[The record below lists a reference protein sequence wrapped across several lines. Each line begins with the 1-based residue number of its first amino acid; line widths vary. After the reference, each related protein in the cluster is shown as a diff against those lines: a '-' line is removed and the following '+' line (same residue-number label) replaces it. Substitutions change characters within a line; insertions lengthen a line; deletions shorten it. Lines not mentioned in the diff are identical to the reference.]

1 MKYSII
7 ICEPHGFKHSGAF
20 QEVAQLIYF
29 GFKKL
34 NYDCIITTH
43 FNIPDRKQIV
53 LGANLLQLTNII
65 LKEDSIILNLERA
78 GHDEQFSENY
88 CNLLR
93 KYEVWDT
100 SWLNIERI
108 HQRYNIKINKC
119 LQLGYIEELNRINLK
134 NFKDKDIDVLFCG
147 SLSNRRK
154 LILDEMFYL
163 NLKIVH
169 LFGVYGNVRDDY
181 ISRSKLLLNIHY
193 HDFGSLHQVRM
204 FYYLSNQCAV
214 LTEKSDDNNENKDFE
229 NMIFLSDYK
238 DIPKKAFD
246 LIKNNSEIEL
256 KSLQG
261 FKNFKKKKIEDNLRN
276 ILIN

>member
-7 ICEPHGFKHSGAF
+7 ICEPKGYKHSGVF
-20 QEVAQLIYF
+20 YEVAELIYF

-43 FNIPDRKQIV
+43 FNISDRRQIV

-88 CNLLR
+88 CALLR
-93 KYEVWDT
+93 KYEVWDF
-100 SWLNIERI
+100 SWLNIDRI
-108 HQRYNIKINKC
+108 NRRYNLKINKC
-119 LQLGYIEELNRINLK
+119 IQLGYTEELNRINLK
-134 NFKDKDIDVLFCG
+134 EFKDRDIDILFCG

-154 LILDEMFYL
+154 AILDEMFYL

-169 LFGVYGNVRDDY
+169 LFGVYGKVRDDY
-181 ISRSKLLLNIHY
+181 VSRSKLLLNLHY
-193 HDFGSLHQVRM
+193 HEFGSLEQVRI

-214 LTEKSDDNNENKDFE
+214 LSEKSDDNNENKDFE

-246 LIKNNSEIEL
+246 LIKNNSEIKL
-256 KSLQG
+256 KSSQG
-261 FKNFKKKKIEDNLRN
+261 FKHFKEKKIEDNLRN

>member
-7 ICEPHGFKHSGAF
+7 ICEPKGFKHSGVF
-20 QEVAQLIYF
+20 YEVAELIYF

-43 FNIPDRKQIV
+43 FNIPDRRQIV

-88 CNLLR
+88 CTLLR
-93 KYEVWDT
+93 KYEVWDF
-100 SWLNIERI
+100 SWLNIDRI
-108 HQRYNIKINKC
+108 NRRYNLKINKC
-119 LQLGYIEELNRINLK
+119 IQLGYTAELNRINLK
-134 NFKDKDIDVLFCG
+134 DFKDRDIDILFCG

-154 LILDEMFYL
+154 AILDEMSNL

-169 LFGVYGNVRDDY
+169 LFGVYGKTRDEY
-181 ISRSKLLLNIHY
+181 ISRSKLLLNLHY
-193 HDFGSLHQVRM
+193 HEFGSLEHVRI

-214 LTEKSDDNNENKDFE
+214 LSEKSDDDNENKDFK

-238 DIPKKAFD
+238 DIAKKALD
-246 LIKNNSEIEL
+246 LIHNNNAIEL
-256 KSLQG
+256 KSLEG
-261 FKNFKKKKIEDNLRN
+261 FKIFKEKKIEDNLRN
-276 ILIN
+276 TLIN

>member
-43 FNIPDRKQIV
+43 FNIPDRRQIV

-88 CNLLR
+88 CTLLR
-93 KYEVWDT
+93 KYEVWDF
-100 SWLNIERI
+100 SWLNIDRVNR
-108 HQRYNIKINKC
+108 RYNLKINKC
-119 LQLGYIEELNRINLK
+119 IQLGYTEELNRINLK
-134 NFKDKDIDVLFCG
+134 DFKGRDIDILFCG
-147 SLSNRRK
+147 SLSSRRK
-154 LILDEMFYL
+154 AILDEMFYL
-163 NLKIVH
+163 NLKTVH
-169 LFGVYGNVRDDY
+169 LFGVYGKARDDY
-181 ISRSKLLLNIHY
+181 ISRSKLLLNLHY
-193 HDFGSLHQVRM
+193 HEFKSLEQVRI

-214 LTEKSDDNNENKDFE
+214 LSEKSDDNNENKDFE

>member
-43 FNIPDRKQIV
+43 FNIPDRRQIV

-88 CNLLR
+88 CTLLR
-93 KYEVWDT
+93 KYEVWDF
-100 SWLNIERI
+100 SWLNIDRI
-108 HQRYNIKINKC
+108 NRRYNLKINKC
-119 LQLGYIEELNRINLK
+119 IQLGYTEELNRINLK
-134 NFKDKDIDVLFCG
+134 DFKGRDIDILFCG

-154 LILDEMFYL
+154 AILDEMFYL

-169 LFGVYGNVRDDY
+169 LFGVYGKVRDDY
-181 ISRSKLLLNIHY
+181 ISRSKLLLNLHY
-193 HDFGSLHQVRM
+193 HEFGSLEQVRI

-214 LTEKSDDNNENKDFE
+214 LSEKSDDNNENKDFE

-261 FKNFKKKKIEDNLRN
+261 FKNFKKKKN
-276 ILIN
+276 

>member
-7 ICEPHGFKHSGAF
+7 ICKPQGYKHQGVF
-20 QEVAQLIYF
+20 YEVAELIYF

-43 FNIPDRKQIV
+43 FNIPDRRQIV

-65 LKEDSIILNLERA
+65 LREDSIILNLERA
-78 GHDEQFSENY
+78 GHDGQFSENY
-88 CNLLR
+88 CTLLR
-93 KYEVWDT
+93 KYEVWDF
-100 SWLNIERI
+100 SWLNIDRI
-108 HQRYNIKINKC
+108 NRRYNLKINKC
-119 LQLGYIEELNRINLK
+119 IQLGYTEELNRINLK
-134 NFKDKDIDVLFCG
+134 EFKDRDIDILFCG

-154 LILDEMFYL
+154 AILDEMFYL

-169 LFGVYGNVRDDY
+169 LFGVYGKVRDDY
-181 ISRSKLLLNIHY
+181 VSRSKLLLNLHY
-193 HDFGSLHQVRM
+193 HEFGSLEQVRI

-214 LTEKSDDNNENKDFE
+214 LSEKSDDNNENKDFE

-238 DIPKKAFD
+238 DIPKKALD

-256 KSLQG
+256 KSSEG
-261 FKNFKKKKIEDNLRN
+261 FKHFKEKKIEDNLRN